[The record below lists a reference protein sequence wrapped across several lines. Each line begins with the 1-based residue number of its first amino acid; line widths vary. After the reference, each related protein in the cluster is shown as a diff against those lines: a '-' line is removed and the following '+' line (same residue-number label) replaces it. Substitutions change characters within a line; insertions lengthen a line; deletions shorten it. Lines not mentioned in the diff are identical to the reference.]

1 MCVYIHILFAL
12 AIQGLIYEG
21 IRLGN
26 FVLLL
31 MLFPYNSDYAA
42 WYGICFAL
50 DLRYFF

>member
-31 MLFPYNSDYAA
+31 MLFPYNSVTMLLGMAFVLLL
-42 WYGICFAL
+42 I
-50 DLRYFF
+50 